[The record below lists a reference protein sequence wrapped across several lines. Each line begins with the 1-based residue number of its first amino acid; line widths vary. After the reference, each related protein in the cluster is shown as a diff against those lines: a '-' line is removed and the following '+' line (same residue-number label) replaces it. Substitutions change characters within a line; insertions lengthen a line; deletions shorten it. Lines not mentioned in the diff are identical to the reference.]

1 MSFTEI
7 STILDKAR
15 KDKEASKE
23 QTEKQPLSTQAYRL
37 FFRR

>member
-23 QTEKQPLSTQAYRL
+23 QTEKQPFSEGKIQYR
-37 FFRR
+37 